1 MKQKSTKYL
10 TALLIC
16 IFGLLS
22 NGCVRIYHYK
32 NILVKVVDAETNQP
46 IEGALVISGYIRLP
60 GSDGIF
66 ISRSPKEMSSRTDIN
81 GSAKIRVATNS
92 GIYAHVC
99 NVVADRY
106 IRVNPMIGYWHK
118 NERIVT
124 LYRKQEIV
132 P

>member
-1 MKQKSTKYL
+1 MVHL
-10 TALLIC
+10 
-16 IFGLLS
+16 
-22 NGCVRIYHYK
+22 IYHYK

-66 ISRSPKEMSSRTDIN
+66 ISRSPKEMSARTDVN
-81 GSAKIRVATNS
+81 GSAKIKIAANS
-92 GIYAHVC
+92 GIYDHVF
-99 NVVADRY
+99 NVVADGY